1 MQFRYDFMH
10 ASLAPGGRA
19 IIARMIS
26 RRPVLMMAAGLALV
40 GVPSVQAQQRRS
52 LSDPLRVG
60 ADSALVDSGLAKAL
74 QLSFGR
80 DTGIAVKLVRMPALP
95 LLEALERG
103 ELDVGLTNAVEAE
116 TRLEQQGLAHDR
128 HPIADGE
135 FVIVGPPARG
145 KTPDPAGIAG
155 TRDAAAAMAKI
166 RDAALASA
174 PGDVSFVSVGDG
186 SGTHVAEQAAWR
198 AAKIAPAGPWYT
210 NAGSTAALPAL
221 ARSRNAYALVERGV
235 WAAAG
240 GTPLAVLVEGD
251 PLLAEPVHV
260 MRSFRINHPAGKIFV
275 TWISGPKGRRLVTAQ
290 RTYRAPT
297 G

>member
-1 MQFRYDFMH
+1 MQFRYDFMR
-10 ASLAPGGRA
+10 ASIALAGRA

-26 RRPVLMMAAGLALV
+26 RRPVLIAAGLALI
-40 GVPSVQAQQRRS
+40 GAPSTQAQQRRS

-60 ADSALVDSGLAKAL
+60 ADVALVDSGLAKAL
-74 QLSFGR
+74 QQGFGR

-103 ELDVGLTNAVEAE
+103 ELDVGLTNATDAE
-116 TRLEQQGLAHDR
+116 TRLDKQGLVHDR
-128 HPIADGE
+128 QPIADGE

-145 KTPDPAGIAG
+145 K

-174 PGDVSFVSVGDG
+174 PGDVSFVSAGDG
-186 SGTHVAEQAAWR
+186 SGTHTAEQAVWR
-198 AAKIAPAGPWYT
+198 AAKIAPAAPWYV
-210 NAGSTAALPAL
+210 NAGSTAALPGL

-240 GTPLAVLVEGD
+240 GAPLAVLIEGD

-275 TWISGPKGRRLVTAQ
+275 TWISGPKGRRIVAAQ
-290 RTYRAPT
+290 RAYRAPA

>member
-1 MQFRYDFMH
+1 MQVRYDLMRT
-10 ASLAPGGRA
+10 SLACVGGA

-26 RRPVLMMAAGLALV
+26 RRPVLIAAGLALV
-40 GVPSVQAQQRRS
+40 GAPIVQAQQRRS
-52 LSDPLRVG
+52 LSDPLRLG
-60 ADSALVDSGLAKAL
+60 ADAALVDSGLAKAL
-74 QLSFGR
+74 QQAFGR

-103 ELDVGLTNAVEAE
+103 ELDAGLINSADAE
-116 TRLEQQGLAHDR
+116 LRLDQQGLVHDR
-128 HPIADGE
+128 QPIAAGE
-135 FVIVGPPARG
+135 FVLVGPPARG

-155 TRDAAAAMAKI
+155 TRDVAVAMAKI

-174 PGDVSFVSVGDG
+174 PGDVSFVSAGDG
-186 SGTHVAEQAAWR
+186 SGTHTAEQAAWR
-198 AAKIAPAGPWYT
+198 AAKIAPAAPWYV

-240 GTPLAVLVEGD
+240 GAPLAVLVEGD

-275 TWISGPKGRRLVTAQ
+275 TWISGPKGRRIVAAQ
-290 RTYRAPT
+290 RSYRAPN

>member
-1 MQFRYDFMH
+1 MQFRYDFMRG
-10 ASLAPGGRA
+10 SLATAGHA

-26 RRPVLMMAAGLALV
+26 RRPMLIATGLALI
-40 GVPSVQAQQRRS
+40 GAPSVRAQQRRS

-60 ADSALVDSGLAKAL
+60 ADAALVDSGLAKAL
-74 QLSFGR
+74 QLGFGR
-80 DTGIAVKLVRMPALP
+80 DTGIAAKLVRMPALP

-103 ELDVGLTNAVEAE
+103 ELDAGLTNAVEAE
-116 TRLEQQGLAHDR
+116 LRLEKEGLAHDR
-128 HPIADGE
+128 HSIADGE
-135 FVIVGPPARG
+135 FVIIGPAPRG

-155 TRDAAAAMAKI
+155 TRDVAVAMAKI
-166 RDAALASA
+166 RDAALAAA
-174 PGDVSFVSVGDG
+174 PGDVSFVSAGDG

-198 AAKIAPAGPWYT
+198 AAKIAPAAPWYL

-221 ARSRNAYALVERGV
+221 ARSRNAYAVVERGV
-235 WAAAG
+235 WAIAG
-240 GTPLAVLVEGD
+240 GAPLAVLVEGD

-275 TWISGPKGRRLVTAQ
+275 AWIGGPKGRRVVAAQ
-290 RTYRAPT
+290 RTYRAPA

>member
-1 MQFRYDFMH
+1 MQVRYDLMH
-10 ASLAPGGRA
+10 TSPATVGGA

-26 RRPVLMMAAGLALV
+26 RRPVLIAAGLALV
-40 GVPSVQAQQRRS
+40 GAPVVQAQQRRS
-52 LSDPLRVG
+52 LSDPLRLG
-60 ADSALVDSGLAKAL
+60 ADAALVDSGLAKAL
-74 QLSFGR
+74 QQAFGR

-103 ELDVGLTNAVEAE
+103 ELDAGLTNSADAE
-116 TRLEQQGLAHDR
+116 LRLDQQGLVHDR
-128 HPIADGE
+128 QPIAAGE
-135 FVIVGPPARG
+135 FVLVGPPPRG

-155 TRDAAAAMAKI
+155 TRDVAVAMAKI

-174 PGDVSFVSVGDG
+174 PGDVSFVSAGDG
-186 SGTHVAEQAAWR
+186 SGTHTAEQAAWR
-198 AAKIAPAGPWYT
+198 AAKIAPAAPWYV

-240 GTPLAVLVEGD
+240 GAPLAVLVEGD

-260 MRSFRINHPAGKIFV
+260 MRSFRVNHPAGKIFV
-275 TWISGPKGRRLVTAQ
+275 TWISGPKGRRIIAAQ
-290 RTYRAPT
+290 RSYRSPN

>member
-1 MQFRYDFMH
+1 
-10 ASLAPGGRA
+10 
-19 IIARMIS
+19 MIS
-26 RRPVLMMAAGLALV
+26 RRPLLIAAGVALA
-40 GVPSVQAQQRRS
+40 GGPDAHAQQRRS

-60 ADSALVDSGLAKAL
+60 ADAALVDSGLAKAL
-74 QLSFGR
+74 QQSFGR

-103 ELDVGLTNAVEAE
+103 ELDVGITNAVDAE
-116 TRLEQQGLAHDR
+116 VRLDQQGLVHDR
-128 HPIADGE
+128 QVIATGE

-155 TRDAAAAMAKI
+155 TRDVAAAMTKI

-174 PGDVSFVSVGDG
+174 PGDVSFVSAGDG
-186 SGTHVAEQAAWR
+186 SGTHTAEQAAWR
-198 AAKIAPAGPWYT
+198 AAKIAPAAPWYL

-235 WAAAG
+235 WASAG
-240 GTPLAVLVEGD
+240 GAPLVVLIEGD
-251 PLLAEPVHV
+251 PLLVEAVHV
-260 MRSFRINHPAGKIFV
+260 MRSFRVNHPAGKIFV
-275 TWISGPKGRRLVTAQ
+275 AWISGPKGRRVVAAQ
-290 RTYRAPT
+290 RSYRAPN

>member
-1 MQFRYDFMH
+1 
-10 ASLAPGGRA
+10 
-19 IIARMIS
+19 MIS
-26 RRPVLMMAAGLALV
+26 RRPVLIAAGFALV

-52 LSDPLRVG
+52 LSDPLRLG

-74 QLSFGR
+74 QQGFGR

-103 ELDVGLTNAVEAE
+103 ELDVGLTNAADAE
-116 TRLEQQGLAHDR
+116 KRLEQLGLAHDR
-128 HPIADGE
+128 QPIAYGE

-155 TRDAAAAMAKI
+155 TRDVTAAMTKI

-174 PGDVSFVSVGDG
+174 PGDVSFVSAGDG
-186 SGTHVAEQAAWR
+186 SGTHAAEQAAWR
-198 AAKIAPAGPWYT
+198 AAKIAPAAPWYLS
-210 NAGSTAALPAL
+210 AGSTAALPAL
-221 ARSRNAYALVERGV
+221 ARSRAAYALIERGV
-235 WAAAG
+235 WASAG
-240 GTPLAVLVEGD
+240 GAPLAVLVEGD

-260 MRSFRINHPAGKIFV
+260 MRSFRVNHSAGKIFV
-275 TWISGPKGRRLVTAQ
+275 TWIGGPKGRRLVAAQ
-290 RTYRAPT
+290 RTYRAPA

>member
-1 MQFRYDFMH
+1 MQFRYDFMRGPM
-10 ASLAPGGRA
+10 SSVGRA

-26 RRPVLMMAAGLALV
+26 RRPVLIAAGLALI
-40 GVPSVQAQQRRS
+40 GAPCAQAQQRRS

-60 ADSALVDSGLAKAL
+60 ADAALVDSGLARAL
-74 QLSFGR
+74 QQGFGR
-80 DTGIAVKLVRMPALP
+80 DTGIAVKLVPMPALP
-95 LLEALERG
+95 LLDALERG
-103 ELDVGLTNAVEAE
+103 ELDVGLTNAAEAE
-116 TRLEQQGLAHDR
+116 ARLDKQGLVHDR
-128 HPIADGE
+128 QPIADGE

-155 TRDAAAAMAKI
+155 TRDLAAAMAKI
-166 RDAALASA
+166 RDAALAAA
-174 PGDVSFVSVGDG
+174 PGDVGFVSAGDG
-186 SGTHVAEQAAWR
+186 SGTHTAEQAAWR
-198 AAKIAPAGPWYT
+198 AAKIAPAGPWYL
-210 NAGSTAALPAL
+210 NAGSTAALPGL

-240 GTPLAVLVEGD
+240 GAPLAVLVEGD

-275 TWISGPKGRRLVTAQ
+275 TWISGPKGRRIVGAQ
-290 RTYRAPT
+290 RTYRAPP

>member
-1 MQFRYDFMH
+1 MQVRYDFMR
-10 ASLAPGGRA
+10 ASLATVGGA

-26 RRPVLMMAAGLALV
+26 RRPVLIAAGLALV
-40 GVPSVQAQQRRS
+40 GAPVVQAQQRRS
-52 LSDPLRVG
+52 LSDPLRLG
-60 ADSALVDSGLAKAL
+60 ADAALVDSGLAKAL
-74 QLSFGR
+74 QQAFGR

-103 ELDVGLTNAVEAE
+103 ELDAGLTNAADAE
-116 TRLEQQGLAHDR
+116 LRLDQQGLVHDR
-128 HPIADGE
+128 QPIAAGE
-135 FVIVGPPARG
+135 FVLVGPPARG

-155 TRDAAAAMAKI
+155 TRDVAVAMAKI

-174 PGDVSFVSVGDG
+174 PGDVSFVSAGDG
-186 SGTHVAEQAAWR
+186 SGTHTAEQAAWR
-198 AAKIAPAGPWYT
+198 AAKIAPAAPWYV

-235 WAAAG
+235 WVAG
-240 GTPLAVLVEGD
+240 GGAPLAVLVEGD

-260 MRSFRINHPAGKIFV
+260 MRSFRVNHPAGKIFV
-275 TWISGPKGRRLVTAQ
+275 TWISGPKGRRIVAAD
-290 RTYRAPT
+290 RSYRAPN